1 MHTPPAAAIT
11 ALLLCGGRATRMGGR
26 DKGLLE
32 LAGEPLALHA
42 LRRLRTQS
50 LPPAHIAI
58 SANRNLEQY
67 AQLGCPVWPDTL
79 PGFPGPLAGI
89 LTGMQRCS
97 TPLLLV
103 VPCDAP
109 LFPHTLCARLL
120 DAMQR
125 SGAPLAVA
133 ATPGGVTQPVFCLV
147 QRSLR
152 NALAQHLSSDEHHGV
167 RRWQQG
173 CGAALAHFKSAIPF
187 TGSNTPAEL
196 HAMQQRLVHLNS

>member
-11 ALLLCGGRATRMGGR
+11 AVLLCGGRASRMGGY

-32 LAGEPLALHA
+32 LAGKPLALHA
-42 LRRLRTQS
+42 LRRLHRQS

-67 AQLGCPVWPDTL
+67 AQLGCPVWTDTL
-79 PGFPGPLAGI
+79 SGFPGPLAGI
-89 LTGMQRCS
+89 LTGLTHCS
-97 TPLLLV
+97 TELLLV

-109 LFPHTLCARLL
+109 FFPHTLCARLL
-120 DAMQR
+120 DAMRR

-133 ATPGGVTQPVFCLV
+133 ATQGGATQPVFCLV

-152 NALAQHLSSDEHHGV
+152 DALAQHLAGSGRHSV

-173 CGAALAHFKSAIPF
+173 CGAALAHFKSAAAF
-187 TGSNTPAEL
+187 AGSNTPAEL
-196 HAMQQRLVHLNS
+196 HALQQRFLHTNS